1 MLGILSLSAWA
12 QDAAKTDLPKP
23 VEMTSK
29 EDHKH
34 MMDQLGITSIRRGAD
49 GRDKESP
56 RYANY
61 DEAKANP
68 YPNLPEALLTQD
80 RKKVTTPE
88 MWWDQRRGEIVE
100 LFDREVYGRV
110 PDNVPNVTWK
120 VVNTLEETQGLCHSG
135 LGRVVVGFPETTI
148 YDGIRES

>member
-1 MLGILSLSAWA
+1 MRDIQFTITATALMALPMTVSA
-12 QDAAKTDLPKP
+12 QEDAAKPDLPAP
-23 VEMTSK
+23 VGMTSK

-34 MMDQLGITSIRRGAD
+34 MMDQLGIKSIRRGAD

-68 YPNLPEALLTQD
+68 YPNLPEVLLTQD

-88 MWWDQRRGEIVE
+88 MWWNQRRGEIVE
-100 LFDREVYGRV
+100 LFDREVY
-110 PDNVPNVTWK
+110 
-120 VVNTLEETQGLCHSG
+120 
-135 LGRVVVGFPETTI
+135 
-148 YDGIRES
+148 